1 MKFFDVVYDIVGFL
15 PFLANRTYDIVCD
28 IVYDIA
34 HIVYD
39 ISYIV
44 CDF

>member
-1 MKFFDVVYDIVGFL
+1 MNFFDVVYDIVGFL
-15 PFLANRTYDIVCD
+15 LVLANRTYDIVCD

-34 HIVYD
+34 YIVYD
-39 ISYIV
+39 ISHIV